1 MSVVRRPLRLPR
13 TAPRS
18 NWQLTTIHYPLATP
32 LFLAMLW
39 GMKRIAFI
47 LLFVVLTS
55 WVGFAYGADETPG
68 VQFDAIPRQTLDAMY
83 RRELGP
89 LYTPAIADK
98 LYEAHQLLE
107 KYFAA
112 EKPADRKAVVPQ
124 LAALNLDPNI
134 LGRLARIR
142 LYWPQLEPG
151 VYFVNERMGP
161 HPALYFVGL
170 PEAYDRS
177 KPYPLVIKLPGA
189 HSFITNPPPTPE
201 QVQGLYMGW
210 LQDELKAHPDAVIL
224 MPLLNID
231 ELWGPSYK
239 GVHSVMQSIF
249 HVVGRVNIDPAKVY
263 LTGHAMSGHA
273 TWNLAIHYP
282 TFFSAI
288 NPMSGGASLPWQ
300 RLRLINLRNVPA
312 IVWHDAD
319 DDIVPVRTSRDLVKI
334 LKQYKFDV
342 DYQETQGV
350 GHAPSEEI
358 LQSQYAK
365 LRSRVRNLYPKEV
378 SLASNRPDTMLN
390 RNDWVQVYQMLM
402 AGKEK
407 KAIIKHGSGTITLQE
422 NSYELTATFTAPNR
436 IEVKCR
442 NVESMRFWLNDQMID
457 FAQPVTVLVNGVV
470 RFQGMLTPNLN
481 DLLNDQLFLG
491 RGWRYYTAAVDVD
504 FGALPSRPTTRPTT
518 RRGTIEYTPN

>member
-1 MSVVRRPLRLPR
+1 MKR
-13 TAPRS
+13 TAP
-18 NWQLTTIHYPLATP
+18 
-32 LFLAMLW
+32 
-39 GMKRIAFI
+39 I
-47 LLFVVLTS
+47 LLFVLLAACLTS
-55 WVGFAYGADETPG
+55 AYAADNAPDIL
-68 VQFDAIPRQTLDAMY
+68 FDAIPRQTLDAMD
-83 RRELGP
+83 RRELGT

-98 LYEAHQLLE
+98 LYDAHQLLE

-112 EKPADRKAVVPQ
+112 EKAPDRKAIVTQ

-142 LYWPQLEPG
+142 LYWPQLQPG

-161 HPALYFVGL
+161 HPVLYFVGL
-170 PEAYDRS
+170 PDAYDRS

-189 HSFITNPPPTPE
+189 HPFVTNPPPTPE
-201 QVQGLYMGW
+201 QVQALYTGW
-210 LQDELKAHPDAVIL
+210 IQDELKAHPDAVVL
-224 MPLLNID
+224 MPLLNLN

-239 GVHSVMQSIF
+239 GVHSVMQSLF

-263 LTGHAMSGHA
+263 LTGHAMSAHA

-288 NPMSGGASLPWQ
+288 NPLSGSASLPWQ

-319 DDIVPVRTSRDLVKI
+319 DKIVPVAASRDLVKI

-350 GHAPSEEI
+350 GHAPSDEI
-358 LQSQYAK
+358 LKTQYAK
-365 LRSRVRNLYPKEV
+365 LRSRVRNLYPKQV
-378 SLASNRPDTMLN
+378 SLASNRPDTLLN
-390 RNDWVQVYQMLM
+390 RNDWVQVYQMLEP
-402 AGKEK
+402 GKEK
-407 KAIIKHGSGTITLQE
+407 KAIVKQSRSTITLQE
-422 NSYELTATFTAPNR
+422 NSYELTASFTAPNR

-442 NVESMRFWLNDQMID
+442 NVESMRFLLNDQMIN
-457 FAQPVTVLVNGVV
+457 FSQPVTVLVNGVV

-481 DLLNDQLFLG
+481 DMLNDQLFLG

-504 FGALPSRPTTRPTT
+504 FGALSSRPTTRPTT
-518 RRGTIEYTPN
+518 RRGTIEYTPK